1 MKVLLGGLGTA
12 SLVLLVACNKTD
24 ERRTAAPER
33 PATEVRTASA
43 SLAFPLRPPALTKIV
58 LRPVYRNL
66 PLERPVFLTSAPG
79 DSDHLYVVEQ
89 SGTVL
94 RFPKQGDGS
103 EHTEFLDIRDR
114 VRREHNE
121 EGLLGLAF
129 APDYDRSGVFYVF
142 YSASGPRRSQVS
154 RFRRG
159 DDGRGDPRS
168 EEPILAVE
176 QPFGNHN
183 GGTVSFGPDGYLYA
197 GFGDGGSA
205 GDPHDAGQ
213 NRANLL
219 GTIVRVAVKD
229 HGAYRV
235 PPDNPFVGQKGVRP
249 EIWAFGLR
257 NPWRFSFDRQRGELW
272 AADVGQDNYEEID
285 RIVRGGNYGWRILEG
300 THAFASSKHRSDD
313 GPLIPPVHE
322 YGRGLGESIT
332 GGYVYRGLSVP
343 SLRGSY
349 VYADFV
355 SGNVWALAVGAAER
369 VEPELLAGLPGV
381 SSFGEDA
388 DGELYA
394 LSFERGIHRF
404 DAAESAEGAAS
415 FPRRLSETGLFTDLR
430 RLTPSKG
437 LQPFEPT
444 VKLWSD
450 GARKRRWVVLPD
462 GGRVTFSKEGEW
474 TFPVGTVTIKHF
486 ELPLDDG
493 EDAKVRR
500 LETRVMVHEYDGW
513 SGYTYRWNEAQ
524 DDAELL
530 TAPLSET
537 IHVRRDGEIRDQTW
551 FYPAG
556 NLCLRCHTESYGRVL
571 GLRTR
576 QMRQGP
582 DDLVARWAAAGIFD
596 AAPTNVAELPRHPAI
611 DDASASLEARARAYL
626 EVNCAVCHNPDRDN
640 ASSMNLLAHVE
651 LDEAKL
657 VGEPA
662 SAPLGL
668 PDERRIHPGKPE
680 ASAVLVRMQ
689 KFGPEHMPPLSS
701 NVVDAEAVALV
712 RRWIESMASR

>member
-1 MKVLLGGLGTA
+1 
-12 SLVLLVACNKTD
+12 
-24 ERRTAAPER
+24 
-33 PATEVRTASA
+33 
-43 SLAFPLRPPALTKIV
+43 
-58 LRPVYRNL
+58 
-66 PLERPVFLTSAPG
+66 
-79 DSDHLYVVEQ
+79 
-89 SGTVL
+89 
-94 RFPKQGDGS
+94 
-103 EHTEFLDIRDR
+103 
-114 VRREHNE
+114 
-121 EGLLGLAF
+121 
-129 APDYDRSGVFYVF
+129 
-142 YSASGPRRSQVS
+142 
-154 RFRRG
+154 
-159 DDGRGDPRS
+159 
-168 EEPILAVE
+168 
-176 QPFGNHN
+176 
-183 GGTVSFGPDGYLYA
+183 
-197 GFGDGGSA
+197 
-205 GDPHDAGQ
+205 
-213 NRANLL
+213 
-219 GTIVRVAVKD
+219 
-229 HGAYRV
+229 YRV

-486 ELPLDDG
+486 ELP
-493 EDAKVRR
+493 
-500 LETRVMVHEYDGW
+500 
-513 SGYTYRWNEAQ
+513 
-524 DDAELL
+524 
-530 TAPLSET
+530 
-537 IHVRRDGEIRDQTW
+537 
-551 FYPAG
+551 
-556 NLCLRCHTESYGRVL
+556 
-571 GLRTR
+571 
-576 QMRQGP
+576 
-582 DDLVARWAAAGIFD
+582 
-596 AAPTNVAELPRHPAI
+596 
-611 DDASASLEARARAYL
+611 
-626 EVNCAVCHNPDRDN
+626 
-640 ASSMNLLAHVE
+640 
-651 LDEAKL
+651 
-657 VGEPA
+657 
-662 SAPLGL
+662 
-668 PDERRIHPGKPE
+668 
-680 ASAVLVRMQ
+680 
-689 KFGPEHMPPLSS
+689 
-701 NVVDAEAVALV
+701 
-712 RRWIESMASR
+712 